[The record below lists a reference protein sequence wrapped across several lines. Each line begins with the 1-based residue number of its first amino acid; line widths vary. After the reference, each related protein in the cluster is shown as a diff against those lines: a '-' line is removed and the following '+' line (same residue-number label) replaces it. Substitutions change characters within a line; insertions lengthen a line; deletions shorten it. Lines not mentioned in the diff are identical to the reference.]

1 MILSTATVTR
11 LAVRI
16 EGEMAWLSLNQITEL
31 FERDESVIA
40 GQLRNV
46 FRSGVL
52 EREATVA
59 KNATTAAN
67 GETCG

>member
-1 MILSTATVTR
+1 MV
-11 LAVRI
+11 
-16 EGEMAWLSLNQITEL
+16 WPSLNQKTEL

-40 GQLRNV
+40 RHLRNV

-52 EREATVA
+52 EREATFA